1 MEACDVGGGGAIA
14 LVLGWADTDAVISP
28 SILLLCEH
36 SVGGAEAVALVF
48 VCVAADNVV
57 WWLV

>member
-14 LVLGWADTDAVISP
+14 FVLGWADTVAVISP

-36 SVGGAEAVALVF
+36 SVGRAVALVF